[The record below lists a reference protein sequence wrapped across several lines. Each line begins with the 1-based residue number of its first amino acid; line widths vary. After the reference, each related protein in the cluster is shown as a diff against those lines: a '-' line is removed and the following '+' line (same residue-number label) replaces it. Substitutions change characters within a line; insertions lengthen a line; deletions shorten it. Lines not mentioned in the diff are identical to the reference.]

1 MKRSLTQQTVAGMA
15 WMIYGKVAFAILQ
28 LVILG
33 ILARLLVPAD
43 FGVIAA
49 AEVVIGF
56 SAIVSQLGLGPAL
69 VQRAELEDRHI
80 ETAFSASV
88 VLGLLLG
95 AIIWFGAGLAAALI
109 LTAPAV
115 FLGADGQ
122 WMLET
127 LRTFLRRLRP
137 APAVEPAA
145 AVTVE

>member
-1 MKRSLTQQTVAGMA
+1 ML
-15 WMIYGKVAFAILQ
+15 WMVYGKVAFAVLQ

-69 VQRAELEDRHI
+69 VQRPELDDRHV
-80 ETAFSASV
+80 ETAFTAS
-88 VLGLLLG
+88 
-95 AIIWFGAGLAAALI
+95 
-109 LTAPAV
+109 
-115 FLGADGQ
+115 LGADGQ

-127 LRTFLRRLRP
+127 LRAFIRRLRP
-137 APAVEPAA
+137 SPPVEPVLAVAA
-145 AVTVE
+145 E